1 MARNIKKIVEERR
14 GNISPRYDLTSVEM
28 EYLYRLTGDGN
39 TVTADDLYEALEQ
52 SFVYGYEMGF
62 RAAEK
67 EMEKREGAGD
77 DGKLDKH

>member
-14 GNISPRYDLTSVEM
+14 DNINPRYDLTSVEM

-62 RAAEK
+62 RAAKK
-67 EMEKREGAGD
+67 EMEKREGAGG
-77 DGKLDKH
+77 DGKPNKH